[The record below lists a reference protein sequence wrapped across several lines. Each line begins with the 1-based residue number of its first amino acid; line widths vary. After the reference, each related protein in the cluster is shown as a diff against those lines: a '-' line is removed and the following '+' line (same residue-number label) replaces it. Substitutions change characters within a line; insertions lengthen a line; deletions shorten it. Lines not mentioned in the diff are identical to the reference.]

1 MLWYLPWICGIDLA
15 YKEIYLRCFKM
26 MHSKS
31 KTPPRPIRIQDNTF
45 RDGHQSIYATR
56 MKTEDMIPIAE
67 EMDQC
72 GFWAMEVWGGAT
84 FDAMHRFLAEDPW
97 MRPRILKRYVRKTPF
112 TMLLR
117 GQNLV
122 GYRHYADDVV
132 KAFVDKSC
140 EIGIDIFR
148 CFDALNDFRN
158 IETCVERIKQNGK
171 HVEGTVCYSLTRSHL
186 GGEIYTIDYYVRKA
200 RELEQMGSDTIC
212 IKDMAGLLSPYD
224 AFALFT
230 ALKKAV
236 RVPLHL
242 HTHYTSGMGS
252 MTYLKAVEAGV
263 DIIDTCLAPY
273 ALRTSMPAIEPIVAA
288 LQGTQR
294 DAGIDL
300 QKLLALSEH
309 LEKIAPKY
317 KHLLADQR
325 LSIIDNGVLAHQIPG
340 GMISNLASQLKEMKA
355 LDRLDE
361 IYQEVV
367 QTRKDMGYPPLVTPS
382 SQIIASQA
390 VLNVLFGRYVRIS
403 NQLKDLVLGLYGR
416 TPAPIDKALVRK
428 ILKNYKRGQ
437 TPITGR
443 PADHLPPEIE
453 DAKKAMGDLARTD
466 EDLLGWILFPQTM
479 EKYLKAKYGIDDP
492 ESAPTN
498 G

>member
-1 MLWYLPWICGIDLA
+1 MKNRGTIP
-15 YKEIYLRCFKM
+15 
-26 MHSKS
+26 
-31 KTPPRPIRIQDNTF
+31 TRPIKIQDNTF

-67 EMDQC
+67 EMDNC

-84 FDAMHRFLAEDPW
+84 FDAMHRFLNEDPW
-97 MRPRILKRYVRKTPF
+97 ARPRILKKYVRKTPF

-132 KAFVDKSC
+132 RAFVDKSC

-158 IETCVERIKQNGK
+158 IETCVERIKANGK
-171 HVEGTVCYSLTRSHL
+171 HMEGTVCYSLTESHL
-186 GGEIYTIDYYVRKA
+186 GGEIYNLDFYVKKA
-200 RELEQMGSDTIC
+200 GELEQMGADTIC

-224 AFALFT
+224 AFNLVT
-230 ALKKAV
+230 AMKKAV
-236 RVPLHL
+236 KVPIHL

-252 MTYLKAVEAGV
+252 MTYLKAIEAGV

-288 LQGTQR
+288 LQGSDR
-294 DAGIDL
+294 DTGINL
-300 QKLLALSEH
+300 YKLLEMSEH

-317 KHLLADQR
+317 QHLLADQR

-340 GMISNLASQLKEMKA
+340 GMISNLTSQLKEMKA
-355 LDRLDE
+355 LDRLGE
-361 IYQEVV
+361 IYKEVV

-382 SQIIASQA
+382 SQIIGSQA

-416 TPAPIDKALVRK
+416 TPVPIDPELTAK

-443 PADHLPPEIE
+443 PADHLPPEME
-453 DAKKAMGDLARTD
+453 EAKKTIGDLARTD

-479 EKYLKAKYGIDDP
+479 EKYLRAKYGID
-492 ESAPTN
+492 APA
-498 G
+498 

>member
-1 MLWYLPWICGIDLA
+1 MKNTEKVP
-15 YKEIYLRCFKM
+15 
-26 MHSKS
+26 
-31 KTPPRPIRIQDNTF
+31 TNPIKIQDNTF

-67 EMDQC
+67 EMDNC

-84 FDAMHRFLAEDPW
+84 FDTMHRFLNEDPW
-97 MRPRILKRYVRKTPF
+97 MRPRILKKYVKKTPF
-112 TMLLR
+112 SMLLR

-132 KAFVDKSC
+132 RAFVDKSC

-158 IETCVERIKQNGK
+158 IETCVERIKANGK
-171 HVEGTVCYSLTRSHL
+171 HVEGTVCYSLTESHL
-186 GGEIYTIDYYVRKA
+186 GGEIYTLDFYVQKA
-200 RELEQMGSDTIC
+200 KELEKMGADTIC

-224 AFALFT
+224 AFDLFT

-236 RVPLHL
+236 KVPLHL

-252 MTYLKAVEAGV
+252 MTYLKAIEAGV

-288 LQGTQR
+288 LQGTDR
-294 DAGIDL
+294 DSGINL
-300 QKLLALSEH
+300 YKLLELSEH
-309 LEKIAPKY
+309 LESIAPKY
-317 KHLLADQR
+317 KHLLADQK

-340 GMISNLASQLKEMKA
+340 GMISNLISQLKEMKA
-355 LDRLDE
+355 LDRLGE
-361 IYQEVV
+361 IYKEVV
-367 QTRKDMGYPPLVTPS
+367 QTRKEMGYPPLVTPS
-382 SQIIASQA
+382 SQIVGSQA

-403 NQLKDLVLGLYGR
+403 NQLKDLVLGLYGK
-416 TPAPIDKALVRK
+416 TAVPIDPDLVKK

-437 TPITGR
+437 EPITGR
-443 PADHLPPEIE
+443 PADQLAPEIE
-453 DAKKAMGDLARTD
+453 EARKTIGHLARTD

-479 EKYLKAKYGIDDP
+479 EKYLQEKYGIG
-492 ESAPTN
+492 AALPTA
-498 G
+498 

>member
-1 MLWYLPWICGIDLA
+1 MTDPITGPA
-15 YKEIYLRCFKM
+15 
-26 MHSKS
+26 
-31 KTPPRPIRIQDNTF
+31 RPVRIQDNTF

-67 EMDQC
+67 EMDHC

-84 FDAMHRFLAEDPW
+84 FDAMHRFLNEDPW
-97 MRPRILKRYVRKTPF
+97 ARPRILKKYVKKTPF
-112 TMLLR
+112 AMLLR

-132 KAFVDKSC
+132 RAFVDKSC

-158 IETCVERIKQNGK
+158 LETCVERIKANGK
-171 HVEGTVCYSLTRSHL
+171 HVEGTVCYSLTESRL
-186 GGEIYTIDYYVRKA
+186 GGEIYNLDFYVRKA
-200 RELEQMGSDTIC
+200 GELEQMGADTVC

-224 AFALFT
+224 AFNLIT
-230 ALKKAV
+230 ELKKAL

-252 MTYLKAVEAGV
+252 MTYLKAIEAGV

-288 LQGTQR
+288 LQGSDR
-294 DAGIDL
+294 DPGINL
-300 QKLLALSEH
+300 RKLLKMSEH

-317 KHLLADQR
+317 RHLLADQR

-340 GMISNLASQLKEMKA
+340 GMISNLTSQLKEMKA
-355 LDRLDE
+355 LDRLEE
-361 IYQEVV
+361 IYREVV
-367 QTRKDMGYPPLVTPS
+367 RTRKDMGYPPLVTPT
-382 SQIIASQA
+382 SQIIGSQA
-390 VLNVLFGRYVRIS
+390 VLNVLFGRYARIS

-416 TPAPIDKALVRK
+416 TPVPTDPELTPK
-428 ILKNYKRGQ
+428 ILKNYRRGQ
-437 TPITGR
+437 TPLTGR

-453 DAKKAMGDLARTD
+453 EAKKAMGDLARSD
-466 EDLLGWILFPQTM
+466 EDLLGWVLFPQTM
-479 EKYLKAKYGIDDP
+479 EKYLRAKYENETPAEAAAG
-492 ESAPTN
+492 

>member
-1 MLWYLPWICGIDLA
+1 MKDKKQI
-15 YKEIYLRCFKM
+15 
-26 MHSKS
+26 S
-31 KTPPRPIRIQDNTF
+31 PRPIKIQDNTF

-67 EMDQC
+67 EMDNC

-84 FDAMHRFLAEDPW
+84 FDTMHRFLDEDPW
-97 MRPRILKRYVRKTPF
+97 MRPRILKKYVKKTPF

-132 KAFVDKSC
+132 RAFVDKSC

-158 IETCVERIKQNGK
+158 IETCVERIKANGK
-171 HVEGTVCYSLTRSHL
+171 HFEGTVCYSLTESHL
-186 GGEIYTIDYYVRKA
+186 GGEIYTLDYFVAKA
-200 RELEQMGSDTIC
+200 KELQSMGADTIC

-224 AFALFT
+224 ACDLFT

-236 RVPLHL
+236 EVPLHL

-252 MTYLKAVEAGV
+252 MSYLKAIEAGV

-273 ALRTSMPAIEPIVAA
+273 ALRTSMPACEPIVAA
-288 LQGTQR
+288 VQGTNR
-294 DAGIDL
+294 ASGIDL
-300 QKLLALSEH
+300 YKLLELSEH
-309 LEKIAPKY
+309 LEQIAPKY
-317 KHLLADQR
+317 KHLLADQK
-325 LSIIDNGVLAHQIPG
+325 LSIIDNEVLAHQIPG
-340 GMISNLASQLKEMKA
+340 GMISNLTSQLKEMKA
-355 LDRLDE
+355 LDRLGE
-361 IYQEVV
+361 IYKEVV
-367 QTRKDMGYPPLVTPS
+367 QTRKDMGYPPLVTPA
-382 SQIIASQA
+382 SQIIGSQA

-403 NQLKDLVLGLYGR
+403 NQLKDLVLGLYGK
-416 TPAPIDKALVRK
+416 TPGPIDKDLAQK

-443 PADHLPPEIE
+443 PADDLPPEME
-453 DAKKAMGDLARTD
+453 DAKKTIGNLVRTD
-466 EDLLGWILFPQTM
+466 EDLLGWILFPQTI
-479 EKYLKAKYGIDDP
+479 EKYLQKKYGVDATV
-492 ESAPTN
+492 SAPA
-498 G
+498 

>member
-1 MLWYLPWICGIDLA
+1 MTDPITGPA
-15 YKEIYLRCFKM
+15 
-26 MHSKS
+26 
-31 KTPPRPIRIQDNTF
+31 RPVRIQDNTF

-67 EMDQC
+67 EMDHC

-84 FDAMHRFLAEDPW
+84 FDAMHRFLNEDPW
-97 MRPRILKRYVRKTPF
+97 ARPRILKKYVKKTPF
-112 TMLLR
+112 AMLLR

-132 KAFVDKSC
+132 RAFVDKSC

-158 IETCVERIKQNGK
+158 LETCVERIKANGK
-171 HVEGTVCYSLTRSHL
+171 HVEGTVCYSLTESRL
-186 GGEIYTIDYYVRKA
+186 GGEIYNLDFYVRKA
-200 RELEQMGSDTIC
+200 GELEQMGADTVC

-224 AFALFT
+224 AFNLFT
-230 ALKKAV
+230 ELKKAV

-242 HTHYTSGMGS
+242 HTHYTSGMGG
-252 MTYLKAVEAGV
+252 MTYLKAIEAGV

-288 LQGTQR
+288 LQGSDR
-294 DAGIDL
+294 DPGINL
-300 QKLLALSEH
+300 CNLLKMSEH
-309 LEKIAPKY
+309 LEKIAPQY
-317 KHLLADQR
+317 RHLLADQR

-340 GMISNLASQLKEMKA
+340 GMISNLTSQLKEMKA
-355 LDRLDE
+355 LDRLEE
-361 IYQEVV
+361 IYKEVV

-382 SQIIASQA
+382 SQIIGSQA
-390 VLNVLFGRYVRIS
+390 VLNVLFGRYTRIS
-403 NQLKDLVLGLYGR
+403 NQLKDFVLGLYGR
-416 TPAPIDKALVRK
+416 TPVPIDPELTAK
-428 ILKNYKRGQ
+428 ILKNYRRGQ
-437 TPITGR
+437 TPLTDR

-453 DAKKAMGDLARTD
+453 EAKKAIGDLARSD

-479 EKYLKAKYGIDDP
+479 EKYLRAKY
-492 ESAPTN
+492 ENEAPAEAVA
-498 G
+498 GC

>member
-1 MLWYLPWICGIDLA
+1 MNDTRKVPA
-15 YKEIYLRCFKM
+15 
-26 MHSKS
+26 
-31 KTPPRPIRIQDNTF
+31 RPIKIQDNTF

-67 EMDQC
+67 EMDNC

-84 FDAMHRFLAEDPW
+84 FDTMHRFLNEDPW
-97 MRPRILKRYVRKTPF
+97 MRPRILKKYVKKTPF

-132 KAFVDKSC
+132 RAFVDKSC

-158 IETCVERIKQNGK
+158 IEACVERIKQNGK
-171 HVEGTVCYSLTRSHL
+171 HVEGTVCYSLTESHL
-186 GGEIYTIDYYVRKA
+186 GGEIYNLDFYVGKA

-212 IKDMAGLLSPYD
+212 IKDMAGLMSPYD
-224 AFALFT
+224 AFDLFT
-230 ALKKAV
+230 ALKKEIK
-236 RVPLHL
+236 VPLHL

-288 LQGTQR
+288 LQGTDR
-294 DAGIDL
+294 DSGIDL
-300 QKLLALSEH
+300 YKLLELSEH

-340 GMISNLASQLKEMKA
+340 GMISNLVSQLKEMKA
-355 LDRLDE
+355 LDRLSE
-361 IYQEVV
+361 IYKEVV
-367 QTRKDMGYPPLVTPS
+367 QTRQDMGYPPLVTPS
-382 SQIIASQA
+382 SQIIGSQA

-416 TPAPIDKALVRK
+416 TPAPIDPELTKK

-437 TPITGR
+437 EPITGR
-443 PADHLPPEIE
+443 PADQLPPEIE
-453 DAKKAMGDLARTD
+453 EAKKAAGGLARTD

-479 EKYLKAKYGIDDP
+479 EKYLQTKYGV
-492 ESAPTN
+492 ESQAPAGAPANT
-498 G
+498 